1 MITMKDINKQAKKV
15 KTFLSK
21 GLKYFRIND
30 DQNRLSL
37 TNITMLII
45 LFKLC
50 TTPSSSFQDITA
62 LSIAAL
68 SYQFKRK
75 IEKD

>member
-1 MITMKDINKQAKKV
+1 MITMKEVNKQAKKV
-15 KTFLSK
+15 KAFLSK

-37 TNITMLII
+37 TNVTMLII

-62 LSIAAL
+62 LSIAVL
-68 SYQFKRK
+68 GYQFKRK
-75 IEKD
+75 VEKE